1 MTKQYRDFS
10 LNFYPNP
17 VTGDVSTVSDEKSI
31 AQSMRNIIMTDR
43 YEVPFQPDF
52 GGNIRNMLFELASPF
67 TLDTI
72 KSDIKTAIENY
83 EPRVNIVD
91 LSVNFS
97 NKEDGVNINIVY
109 RARTSTSNISVNF
122 FLKRVN

>member
-1 MTKQYRDFS
+1 MAKQYKDFS
-10 LNFYPNP
+10 LSFYPHP

-43 YEVPFQPDF
+43 YEVPFQPNF

-67 TLDTI
+67 ALDSI

-91 LSVNFS
+91 LSVNFN